1 MEALLFLETVE
12 QGLIYGIVV
21 LGVYLSFR
29 VLNYA
34 DLSVDGTLPLG
45 AAVSASMIVAGYN
58 PWIATLVATL
68 AGGIGGLF
76 TGYLHTKFRI
86 DPLLTGILTMTG
98 LYSVN
103 LQVMGK
109 ANIPLLGYEVV
120 FASPFGLRGEVFT
133 LGLLLL
139 IVSILVISIYKFL
152 GTEIGVALRAT
163 GNNQRMITCL
173 GVNTDNMKLLG
184 LVISNAMVSLSGALI
199 CQYQGFADVGLG
211 IGTIVGG
218 LASLIIGEM
227 LFSKDSIFRDLVSM
241 VLGSIIFRLI
251 IALVLWLGLPPAYLK
266 LMTAFI
272 VIICL
277 TAPDIKAGVK
287 FIKKRGNSYAE
298 TS

>member
-68 AGGIGGLF
+68 AGGIAGLF

-109 ANIPLLGYEVV
+109 ANIPLLGYGVV
-120 FASPFGLRGEVFT
+120 FTPLFGLREEIFIM
-133 LGLLLL
+133 GLLLL
-139 IVSILVISIYKFL
+139 IVSILVIAIYKFL

-173 GVNTDNMKLLG
+173 GVNTDHMKLLG

-277 TAPDIKAGVK
+277 TAPDIKAGIK
-287 FIKKRGNSYAE
+287 FKNKRGNNYAE
-298 TS
+298 NR